1 MRNDGRTPAGRLQP
15 AIEPKEYKGALMKTG
30 ENDTFVFNGEG
41 TGVDQGAPITGDV
54 GLWLQRWSNWRAA
67 FEQQIGANAR
77 KYWKLYR
84 NFDQGPAPGPNQAW
98 RDRTV
103 IPEPFKLI
111 ETRLPRLVLGQFG
124 GREWFSVEGTDAED
138 ETYEERVKQLLVTSI
153 RECGKD
159 RPDSDFFRTMMDGMR
174 YGQIMGHVFFKP
186 YWRQDSQWFKTKVRN
201 AEGAWEEVEV
211 FESTYDGVDLTWL
224 GLSDLAIDTSRGMRR
239 WAIERIRTSVQQL
252 QREQAEYRKANGEDL
267 YKPEALAALTTDQE
281 GVGSAASTQQES
293 FEEPRDTEGWPLTE
307 QQVYGDPSET
317 SVELWLCWD
326 NINRTMTKIVNRS
339 VLLDKGLSPTPD
351 GLDPYI
357 SVPAV
362 PVPGR
367 AYGDSILNWTG
378 PLAVY
383 QTRLARA
390 RADEILLSIW
400 QQFAVREGSL
410 RSSQFVHRPG
420 GIMSFESANP
430 DRPLTDNFAVIPRR
444 PVFQEAW
451 KEEGYRQQQQESTA
465 GADALSQGIE
475 ATQKSRD
482 VSATEVQQRSQ
493 QGATRYQAENMYL
506 EVALKGPLL
515 RKWYDLLRQN
525 QIKSKNI
532 RVLGKME
539 AVDLTMLDRPVD
551 LVIGGGIREHTK
563 AEQASEVREL
573 VELSNSP
580 KFGPWIKPRGVLKQL
595 FETWGR
601 KNTDAV
607 VYADEGEIAEANQA
621 MAGTMPA
628 MPGAP
633 GGQGPLP
640 AGEAPIGPPSPS
652 PGGGGAPSGQGGSRP
667 SGSSGND
674 SAPAPTGNVLGE
686 V

>member
-1 MRNDGRTPAGRLQP
+1 MRHDGRTPAGRLQP
-15 AIEPKEYKGALMKTG
+15 AAEPKEYDGALMHTG
-30 ENDTFVFNGEG
+30 DDNIFTYNGEG
-41 TGVDQGAPITGDV
+41 SAPDTANIKTDVD
-54 GLWLQRWSNWRAA
+54 LWLQRFHNWRAA
-67 FEQQIGANAR
+67 FEQQIGGNAR

-84 NFDQGPAPGPNQAW
+84 NFDQGAMPGPNQAW

-124 GREWFSVEGTDAED
+124 GREWFAVEGTDAED
-138 ETYEERVKQLLVTSI
+138 ETYEERVKQLMLTSM

-159 RPDSDFFRTMMDGMR
+159 RPDSDFFKTMMDGMR

-186 YWRQDSQWFKTKVRN
+186 YWRSDSQWFKTKIKN
-201 AEGAWEEVEV
+201 EEGKWENIEV
-211 FESTYDGVDLTWL
+211 FEPTYDGVDLTWL
-224 GLSDLAIDTSRGMRR
+224 GLSDLAIDTARGMRR
-239 WAIERIRTSVQQL
+239 WAIERIRTSVQAL
-252 QREQAEYRKANGEDL
+252 KREQVEYRKATGEDL
-267 YKPEALAALTTDQE
+267 YDPAALVLLGNPAQE
-281 GVGSAASTQQES
+281 GGAGAPLQQES

-307 QQVYGDPSET
+307 QQMYGDPGET
-317 SVELWLCWD
+317 AVELWLCWD
-326 NINRTMTKIVNRS
+326 NINKTMTKIANRS
-339 VLLDKGLSPTPD
+339 IKLDSGLSPTPD

-390 RADEILLSIW
+390 RADEILLNIW

-410 RSSQFVHRPG
+410 RSAQFIHRPG

-444 PVFQEAW
+444 PVFNEAW

-465 GADALSQGIE
+465 GADSLSQGVE

-493 QGATRYQAENMYL
+493 QGAARYQTENMYL
-506 EVALKGPLL
+506 EVCLKGPLL

-525 QIKSKNI
+525 QTKPKNV

-539 AVDLTMLDRPVD
+539 QVDLTMLERPVD
-551 LVIGGGIREHTK
+551 LVIGGGVREHTK

-573 VELSNSP
+573 KELADSP

-607 VYADEGEIAEANQA
+607 IFADEGEIAEANQK
-621 MAGTMPA
+621 MAGTVPG

-633 GGQGPLP
+633 GGQAPLP
-640 AGEAPIGPPSPS
+640 AGEAPIAGPGG
-652 PGGGGAPSGQGGSRP
+652 PGGGGGPASGQGGSKP
-667 SGSSGND
+667 SGVSGTD
-674 SAPAPTGNVLGE
+674 SAPAPSGDVLGE

>member
-1 MRNDGRTPAGRLQP
+1 MRHDGRTPAGRLQP
-15 AIEPKEYKGALMKTG
+15 AAEPKEYDGALMKTG
-30 ENDTFVFNGEG
+30 DDNVFTYNGEG
-41 TGVDQGAPITGDV
+41 TTPDLTVDSATGV
-54 GLWLQRWSNWRAA
+54 WLQRFSNWRAA

-84 NFDQGPAPGPNQAW
+84 NFDQGALPGPNQAW

-124 GREWFSVEGTDAED
+124 GREWFAVEGTDAED
-138 ETYEERVKQLLVTSI
+138 ESYEERVKQLLLTSI

-186 YWRQDSQWFKTKVRN
+186 YWRQDSVWFKTKQKDEN
-201 AEGAWEEVEV
+201 GKWQNVEV
-211 FESTYDGVDLTWL
+211 FEPTYDGVDMAWL
-224 GLSDLAIDTSRGMRR
+224 GLSDLAIDTARGMRR
-239 WAIERIRTSVQQL
+239 WAIERIRTSYQALV
-252 QREQAEYRKANGEDL
+252 RENAEYKKATGEDL
-267 YKPEALAALTTDQE
+267 YDAAALATLTP
-281 GVGSAASTQQES
+281 GVGAAAPIQQES

-307 QQVYGDPSET
+307 EQMYGEPGET
-317 SVELWLCWD
+317 AVELWLCWD
-326 NINRTMTKIVNRS
+326 NTNRTMTKIANRS
-339 VLLDKGLSPTPD
+339 VMLDTGLSPTPD

-390 RADEILLSIW
+390 RADEILLNIW

-410 RSSQFVHRPG
+410 RSAQFIHRPG

-444 PVFQEAW
+444 PVFNEAW
-451 KEEGYRQQQQESTA
+451 REEGYRQQQQEATA
-465 GADALSQGIE
+465 GADSLSQGVE

-493 QGATRYQAENMYL
+493 QGAARYQMENMYL

-525 QIKSKNI
+525 QTQPKNV

-539 AVDLTMLDRPVD
+539 AVDLTMLDRPID
-551 LVIGGGIREHTK
+551 LVIGGGVREHTK

-580 KFGPWIKPRGVLKQL
+580 KYAPWIKPRGVLNQL

-601 KNTDAV
+601 KNTDAML
-607 VYADEGEIAEANQA
+607 YADEGEIAEANQA
-621 MAGTMPA
+621 MAGTVPA
-628 MPGAP
+628 QPGMP
-633 GGQGPLP
+633 GGQGDLP
-640 AGEAPIGPPSPS
+640 AGETPIAGPGG
-652 PGGGGAPSGQGGSRP
+652 PGGGGGPPSGQGGSKP
-667 SGSSGND
+667 SGVAGTD
-674 SAPAPTGNVLGE
+674 SAPSATGDVLGE

>member
-1 MRNDGRTPAGRLQP
+1 
-15 AIEPKEYKGALMKTG
+15 MKTG
-30 ENDTFVFNGEG
+30 DNDVFVFNGEG
-41 TGVDQGAPITGDV
+41 TARDPGAPIDGTV
-54 GLWLQRWSNWRAA
+54 GLWLARFKNWRAA

-77 KYWKLYR
+77 KYWALYR
-84 NFDQGPAPGPNQAW
+84 NFDQGAMPGPNQQW

-138 ETYEERVKQLLVTSI
+138 ESYEERVKQLMLTSM
-153 RECGKD
+153 REVGKD
-159 RPDSDFFRTMMDGMR
+159 RPDHDFMRVLMDGMR

-186 YWRQDSQWFKTKVRN
+186 YWRKDSQWFKTKVKDQD
-201 AEGAWEEVEV
+201 GKWQQIEV
-211 FESTYDGVDLTWL
+211 FTPTFDGVDLEWL
-224 GLSDLAIDTSRGMRR
+224 GLSDLAIDTGKGMRR
-239 WAIERIRTSVQQL
+239 WAIERIQTSIQSLIRQQVEHIEATGEPL
-252 QREQAEYRKANGEDL
+252 YNEDALGALKAGL
-267 YKPEALAALTTDQE
+267 E
-281 GVGSAASTQQES
+281 GVGNDSMTQQES

-307 QQVYGDPSET
+307 EQYHGDPGEDA
-317 SVELWLCWD
+317 VELWLCWD
-326 NINRTMTKIVNRS
+326 NVSRTMTKIANRNI
-339 VLLDKGLSPTPD
+339 VLDTGLSPTPD

-362 PVPGR
+362 PIPGR

-378 PLAVY
+378 PLSVY

-390 RADEILLSIW
+390 RADEILLNIW

-410 RSSQFVHRPG
+410 RSSQFIHRPG

-444 PVFQEAW
+444 PVFNEAW
-451 KEEGYRQQQQESTA
+451 REEGYRQQQQEATA
-465 GADALSQGIE
+465 GADSLSQGVE

-493 QGATRYQAENMYL
+493 QGASRYQAENMYL

-525 QIKSKNI
+525 QTQPKNI

-539 AVDLTMLDRPVD
+539 SVDLTMLDRPVD
-551 LVIGGGIREHTK
+551 LVIGGGVREHTK

-580 KFGPWIKPRGVLKQL
+580 KYGPWIKPRGVLKQL
-595 FETWGR
+595 FESWGR

-607 VYADEGEIAEANQA
+607 IYADEGEIAQANQA
-621 MAGTMPA
+621 MAGTVPG

-633 GGQGPLP
+633 GGSPGAPLP
-640 AGEAPIGPPSPS
+640 AGEAPIGPPSPQT
-652 PGGGGAPSGQGGSRP
+652 GGGGAPSGQGGSKP
-667 SGSSGND
+667 SGSAGND
-674 SAPAPTGNVLGE
+674 SAPAPSGDVLGE